1 MAVDDE
7 TPPAAGQP
15 KTAAAWRRVFAAPL
29 LLAIIA
35 QNIGNLFFHAIVG
48 RVLPAAD
55 YGALGTVLSLMVLL
69 TVPLGALQA
78 AAGAEV
84 AAHGWRWPNIRRG
97 LWTSLGWG
105 AAVGIVTLA
114 ATPVEIGYFHLASA
128 FDAILLAP
136 FVTISIVLAVVRGML
151 LGQRLVGATAITFLV
166 STAARLVAGLALL
179 PSLGVTG
186 ALLGTVIG
194 EACALAVAVV
204 LAVRVPSSPAGHL
217 FRLRLRPV
225 IVSGVAIG
233 GLFLFTTIDLF
244 LARHFLNPTESGSY
258 VAAATIA
265 KTILA
270 LPAAVLS
277 AAFPRMVSE
286 RNTPGWATELRRTT
300 VVVVGLAMVGAVAV
314 AAVPSLVLAVLYG
327 PSAFPDAA
335 VLVRWLSLVAGASS
349 FVSVLTY
356 AALSRR
362 SAILL
367 VPWGGAVLEVVL
379 IQLAHNDALAIV
391 RGSAIAL
398 ITTAVVM
405 FGVTWAANLRPA
417 RPQQI
422 DATATNHP

>member
-7 TPPAAGQP
+7 APPAADP
-15 KTAAAWRRVFAAPL
+15 PRTAGAWRRVFAAPL
-29 LLAIIA
+29 LLAIIV

-55 YGALGTVLSLMVLL
+55 YGALGTILSLMVLL

-105 AAVGIVTLA
+105 AAVGLLTLA
-114 ATPVEIGYFHLASA
+114 ATPLEIGYFHLASA

-166 STAARLVAGLALL
+166 STAARLAAGLALL
-179 PSLGVTG
+179 PSMGVTG

-194 EACALAVAVV
+194 EACALLVAII
-204 LAVRVPSSPAGHL
+204 LAARVRSSDGGQL

-225 IVSGVAIG
+225 IVSGIAIG

-270 LPAAVLS
+270 LPAAVLA

-286 RNTPGWATELRRTT
+286 RNTPGWAAELRRTT
-300 VVVVGLAMVGAVAV
+300 VVVVGLAMLGALVV
-314 AAVPSLVLAVLYG
+314 AAVPGLVLAVLYG
-327 PSAFPDAA
+327 TSAFPDAA

-362 SAILL
+362 SVILL
-367 VPWGGAVLEVVL
+367 IPWGGAVLEVIL
-379 IQLAHNDALAIV
+379 IQLAHNDGLAIV

-398 ITTAVVM
+398 VVTAVVM
-405 FGVTWAANLRPA
+405 SMVMWAANLRSA
-417 RPQQI
+417 RQQQTA
-422 DATATNHP
+422 ATATSPQ